1 MATHFGIPAWR
12 SPWTEAPGGLQS
24 MGSQRDGHRVKQLS
38 TRARRDAE
46 LTRCFQG
53 SQCPAAGKL
62 EKARETGY
70 LNSSVLEDASQ
81 FLVSPAQNCFY
92 LWAVKRS

>member
-1 MATHFGIPAWR
+1 MATHSSILAWR
-12 SPWTEAPGGLQS
+12 IPWIEEPGRLQS
-24 MGSQRDGHRVKQLS
+24 MGLQRDGHRVKRLR
-38 TRARRDAE
+38 TRACRDAE
-46 LTRCFQG
+46 LTRYFQG
-53 SQCPAAGKL
+53 IQRPAAGKL